1 MCERYEHQ
9 WKIVDKM
16 TWVRGC
22 GYLLYY
28 IVMVVDDRVYRQAR
42 AREMKN
48 QFIHAFQWAP

>member
-48 QFIHAFQWAP
+48 QFIHAFQ